1 MKLSS
6 LLLNL
11 DVLKVK
17 GNDDIEIEGI
27 AYNSRNVQKGYVFVC
42 ITGFKTDGH
51 KYAPDAVD
59 KGASA
64 IIVEKDI
71 DLPEGVTVIRVK
83 DTRKALAL
91 MSAAYFG
98 YPSRKLRLIGVT
110 GTNGKTTST
119 YLIKSILDRAGYKT
133 GLIGT
138 ISNII
143 GKKVIDSKNTTPES
157 YDLQNMFYEMA
168 QENIDYC
175 VMEVSSHS
183 LALERVAGCQFDV
196 GIFTNLT
203 RDHLDFHKT
212 FENYLNAK
220 LKLFS
225 QSGIAAVNI
234 DDQYGDRVL
243 NSIHI
248 PAVTYSEKKDSDIR
262 AEDLKITSRYSSFT
276 LKYKDK
282 KMEIKLPLPGR
293 FNVYNALS
301 AASACICEGIP
312 LNIIKEGLES
322 VRGVP
327 GRSEVIDS
335 GRGFTI
341 IIDYAHTPDGLQNI
355 LNTIH
360 EYAKSRIIT
369 LFGCGGDRDKTKRP
383 IMGEIAGKL
392 SDICIV
398 TSDNPRTEDPE
409 SIIKDILPGVEK
421 SGVDFKVITN
431 RKEAI
436 KAALSIAGKDDIV
449 LIAGKGH
456 ETYQVLKQGKIH
468 FDEREIVRDILNEK
482 NNL

>member
-1 MKLSS
+1 MKLSN

-11 DVLKVK
+11 DVLKVR
-17 GNDDIEIEGI
+17 GNDDIEVEGI
-27 AYNSRNVQKGYVFVC
+27 AYNSKNVQKGYLFVC

-51 KYAPDAVD
+51 KFAIDAVA

-64 IIVEKDI
+64 VIVEKDI
-71 DLPEGVTVIRVK
+71 ELPEWVTVIKVE

-91 MSAAYFG
+91 LSAAYFD
-98 YPSRKLRLIGVT
+98 YPAQKMKLIGVT
-110 GTNGKTTST
+110 GTNGKTTTT
-119 YLIKSILDRAGYKT
+119 YLIKSILQKAGYKT
-133 GLIGT
+133 GLVGT

-143 GKKVIDSKNTTPES
+143 GDKVIDSKNTTPES
-157 YDLQNMFYEMA
+157 YDLQKMFNEMV
-168 QENIDYC
+168 QQRIDYC

-183 LALERVAGCQFDV
+183 LELKRVAGCQFSV

-225 QSGIAAVNI
+225 QSGTAVINI
-234 DDQYGDRVL
+234 DDQYSDRIL
-243 NSIHI
+243 SSINI
-248 PAVTYSEKKDSDIR
+248 PAVTYSEKRNSDVR
-262 AEDLKITSRYSSFT
+262 AEKLKITSKYSSFT
-276 LKYKDK
+276 LKYKGSET
-282 KMEIKLPLPGR
+282 EIKLPLPGK
-293 FNVYNALS
+293 FNVYNALG
-301 AASACICEGIP
+301 AAAACICEGIS
-312 LNIIKEGLES
+312 LDVIKEGLES
-322 VRGVP
+322 APGVP

-341 IIDYAHTPDGLQNI
+341 IIDYAHTPDGLENI
-355 LNTIH
+355 LNTVH

-392 SDICIV
+392 SDICVV

-409 SIIKDILPGVEK
+409 SIIRDILPGVEK
-421 SGVDFKVITN
+421 TGVDFRVIPN
-431 RKEAI
+431 RREAI
-436 KAALSIAGKDDIV
+436 RAALSIAGNDDVV

-456 ETYQVLKQGKIH
+456 ETYQVLKEGTIH
-468 FDEREIVRDILNEK
+468 FDEREIVRDILNNGK
-482 NNL
+482 